1 MLLYARI
8 FLVLMSWV
16 NEIIHLFMA
25 GCLELAAFME
35 LEMS

>member
-1 MLLYARI
+1 MMLHAKV

-16 NEIIHLFMA
+16 NETIHLFMA